1 MALIPQEQQTAIQ
14 RKCIAMKH
22 EIASIDD
29 LTLDTFEDVMRGRG
43 TAEITPDLAG
53 KIDKRREE
61 FMTFV
66 EENRAEHL
74 YGITT
79 RQHTGAKRVLNDD
92 ELKEFGGRLPAT
104 AALAGPAYPDRI
116 VRGIL
121 LARVADY
128 INGTSCVRSSV
139 VQHILDM
146 LERDELPYVP
156 SRGNG
161 ECGDILSLG
170 SLFQKEFNGTLDVG
184 EGMTMING
192 SPISAALLAD
202 AVITTRP
209 YAETLEKVIAL
220 AAFAGGV
227 PLMHY
232 DEQFETLW
240 HDEYM
245 AASIR
250 NIRENI
256 LAGGPE
262 TTRDYQGPVSFRSA
276 PRMLGW
282 QRRTQEM
289 CEQLVSVDM
298 KTSTSNPAFFGP
310 EIYPPYGKV
319 CSNGGYHSAYGGQ
332 CLNAL
337 NRSVAE
343 LTQLVTSLNNRV
355 LDMPGGLQEREDDP
369 RITCCFYASCG
380 WSDEAR
386 FSTTQTVLSLAAGGQ
401 GDTGTN
407 DPIAWR
413 NVLEAAR
420 AFEYD
425 TGCLAVSAAHLATY
439 KDMDVQGPIGE
450 LQKQVMEIWPVGT
463 ESEDFLGK
471 VQDIHKLLF
480 PESIFTA
487 EQTIK

>member
-1 MALIPQEQQTAIQ
+1 MNHVIN
-14 RKCIAMKH
+14 
-22 EIASIDD
+22 SIDD
-29 LTLDTFEDVMRGRG
+29 LTLEVFQDVMRGRG
-43 TAEITPDLAG
+43 TAEITPELAA

-66 EENRAEHL
+66 HENRAEHL

-79 RQHTGAKRVLNDD
+79 RQHTGAKRVLDDD

-104 AALAGPAYPDRI
+104 AALAGPGFPDRI

-128 INGTSCVRSSV
+128 INGTSCVRSCV

-146 LERDELPYVP
+146 LNRDELPYVP

-161 ECGDILSLG
+161 ECGDILALG

-192 SPISAALLAD
+192 SPISASLLSD
-202 AVITTRP
+202 AVITTST
-209 YAETLEKVIAL
+209 YAETIEKVLAL

-245 AASIR
+245 GASIK
-250 NIRENI
+250 NIREHI

-262 TTRDYQGPVSFRSA
+262 STRDYQGPVSFRSA

-282 QRRTQEM
+282 QRRTQAM
-289 CEQLVSVDM
+289 CEGLVSVDM

-337 NRSVAE
+337 TRSVAE
-343 LTQLVTSLNNRV
+343 LTQLITSLNNRV
-355 LDMPGGLQEREDDP
+355 LDMPGGLQDREDDP
-369 RITCCFYASCG
+369 RITCCFYGSCG
-380 WSDEAR
+380 WAGEA
-386 FSTTQTVLSLAAGGQ
+386 SATTYQTILTLAAGGQ

-413 NVLEAAR
+413 NCMEACRALE
-420 AFEYD
+420 FNL
-425 TGCLAVSAAHLATY
+425 GCLVVSAAHLAEY
-439 KDMDVQGPIGE
+439 KEMDVQGEIGE
-450 LQKQVMEIWPVGT
+450 LQKKVMEIWPIGT
-463 ESEDFLGK
+463 ESQDFLDK
-471 VQDIHKLLF
+471 VQEVHALLF
-480 PESIFTA
+480 PESVLQG
-487 EQTIK
+487 E